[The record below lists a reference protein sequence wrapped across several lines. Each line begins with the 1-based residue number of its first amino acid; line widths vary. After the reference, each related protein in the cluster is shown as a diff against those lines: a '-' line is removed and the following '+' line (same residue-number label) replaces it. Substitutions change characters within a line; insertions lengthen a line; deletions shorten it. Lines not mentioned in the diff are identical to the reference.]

1 MNSYHMDNTSFSND
15 IPSFDP
21 SDFDLDY
28 FSTNE
33 TFPLP
38 SPKSHQEWTDDFDFS
53 ALTFSPQS
61 TQALT
66 GPLDHLTIQSS
77 PKSDPLECFSLGSPL
92 SLGSK
97 KISKYSQLSNLSP
110 DDYELLFG
118 ETKPTRN
125 KRRGWSNSEDAE
137 LLRLIDLHGKKWT
150 EVARLMKGRNGKQV
164 RDRYVNVLMPNIK
177 KKNWTI
183 AEDQLI
189 VSLYAEFG
197 PKWTKIAEHM
207 DGRPEVQ
214 VKNRF
219 YTCLKK
225 HYDELQIANSK
236 PVNKSSSLEKC
247 LERIDELTQ
256 PEGNFIM
263 MNQDQENFYKD
274 PADMI
279 SF

>member
-1 MNSYHMDNTSFSND
+1 MDSSID

-21 SDFDLDY
+21 SDFGLED
-28 FSTNE
+28 FP
-33 TFPLP
+33 TFQAKP
-38 SPKSHQEWTDDFDFS
+38 SHQEWTDDFDFS
-53 ALTFSPQS
+53 ALTFSPES
-61 TQALT
+61 TQVPMDQFT
-66 GPLDHLTIQSS
+66 VHSS
-77 PKSDPLECFSLGSPL
+77 PKYDSFESLSIVSIGSPL
-92 SLGSK
+92 SLDSK
-97 KISKYSQLSNLSP
+97 KISKTSKQSQLSGLSA

-118 ETKPTRN
+118 ETKPARN
-125 KRRGWSNSEDAE
+125 KRRGWSQSEDAE
-137 LLRLIDLHGKKWT
+137 LLRLIDIHGKKWT

-197 PKWTKIAEHM
+197 PKWTKIAEHL

-225 HYDELQIANSK
+225 HYDELQVSQKAASN
-236 PVNKSSSLEKC
+236 NKNSSLEKC
-247 LERIDELTQ
+247 LERIEEITS
-256 PEGNFIM
+256 PEGNFVM
-263 MNQDQENFYKD
+263 MNQDQENLYQD
-274 PADMI
+274 PTDMI
-279 SF
+279 SFLG

>member
-1 MNSYHMDNTSFSND
+1 MNNYHMDSNTSFSND

-21 SDFDLDY
+21 SDFGLQDFPNQD
-28 FSTNE
+28 FP
-33 TFPLP
+33 TFQA
-38 SPKSHQEWTDDFDFS
+38 KEWSDDFDFS
-53 ALTFSPQS
+53 SLTFTSES
-61 TQALT
+61 THV
-66 GPLDHLTIQSS
+66 PLDQFTVHSS
-77 PKSDPLECFSLGSPL
+77 PKYDSSESFSLGSPL

-97 KISKYSQLSNLSP
+97 KISKQSQLSGLSA

-118 ETKPTRN
+118 ESKPARN
-125 KRRGWSNSEDAE
+125 KRRGWSHSEDAE
-137 LLRLIDLHGKKWT
+137 LLRLIDIHGKKWT
-150 EVARLMKGRNGKQV
+150 DVARLMNGRNGKQV

-225 HYDELQIANSK
+225 HFDELQASK
-236 PVNKSSSLEKC
+236 KAQESQNNKNSSLEKC
-247 LERIDELTQ
+247 LERIEEITQ
-256 PEGNFIM
+256 PEGSFVM
-263 MNQDQENFYKD
+263 MNQDQGNFYQD
-274 PADMI
+274 PTDMI
-279 SF
+279 SFLG